1 MKKIKIPLV
10 RVVFMFVALLAVN
23 VLFLQT
29 YVKTK
34 NREITG
40 VYELVDRLQN
50 EAEQQKE
57 LAEQAAAN
65 ARKAEAEAIQA
76 QREAEKQRESAV
88 AENSRLRKALQNCQ
102 K

>member
-1 MKKIKIPLV
+1 
-10 RVVFMFVALLAVN
+10 MFVALLAVN